1 METIDFMQPEI
12 SQGDLVAFS
21 DERVNLKSDRA
32 KALREQANNL
42 RDHLERYI
50 SEHKDIGLAKMQ
62 LAGSLAK
69 GTALSDLNDI
79 DVAVYVT
86 SDSEP
91 KDLPALL
98 TLLRD
103 RLRETYSNKS
113 PDTIYIDDPCVVIAF
128 SGTGLNV
135 EVTPIYYTGDS
146 DWRGYLWDRRTG
158 KKVLTSIP
166 LQLDFVRSR
175 KEKCQTHF
183 AQIIRLAKWWA
194 KQRERDTD
202 GFQLRSFAIELIL
215 AKLLDQGKKFD
226 DYHAGLEH
234 FFSYIQKT
242 GLRERIAFADYY
254 PASSLPAAR
263 LGTVEIFDPVNPKN
277 NVAEGMTEAE
287 RRIVVE
293 ASAKAL
299 DALAFA
305 QTCQTKAEAV
315 ECWQELLGSGFN
327 P

>member
-1 METIDFMQPEI
+1 METINFMQPEI
-12 SQGDLVAFS
+12 SQANLVAFS
-21 DERVNLKSDRA
+21 DDKVNLKTERA
-32 KALREQANNL
+32 KILREQANNL
-42 RDHLERYI
+42 RENLERYI
-50 SEHKDIGLAKMQ
+50 AEHEEVGLAKMQ

-91 KDLPALL
+91 QDLPALL

-103 RLRETYSNKS
+103 RLRETYSNKA
-113 PDTIYIDDPCVVIAF
+113 PETIYIDDPCVVIEF

-135 EVTPIYYTGDS
+135 EVTPIYYTGDP

-158 KKVLTSIP
+158 KKIMTSIP
-166 LQLDFVRSR
+166 LQLDFIRSR
-175 KEKCQTHF
+175 KDKCQTHF

-202 GFQLRSFAIELIL
+202 GFQLRSFAIELIM

-226 DYHAGLEH
+226 DYHVGLEH

-242 GLRERIAFADYY
+242 SLRERIAFADYY
-254 PASSLPAAR
+254 PASSLPTGK
-263 LGTVEIFDPVNPKN
+263 LGVVEIYDPVNPKN
-277 NVAEGMTEAE
+277 NVVEFMTESE
-287 RRIVVE
+287 RKVVVG
-293 ASAKAL
+293 ACSTAL

-305 QTCQTKAEAV
+305 QSCQTKAEAV
-315 ECWQELLGSGFN
+315 ECWQELMGSSFN

>member
-1 METIDFMQPEI
+1 MEAINFMEPEI
-12 SQGDLVAFS
+12 SQSDLVSFS
-21 DERVNLKSDRA
+21 EERVNLRSERA
-32 KALREQANNL
+32 KTLREQANNL
-42 RDHLERYI
+42 RENLERYI
-50 SEHKDIGLAKMQ
+50 TEHEEVGLAKMQ

-91 KDLPALL
+91 QDLLALL

-103 RLRETYSNKS
+103 RLRETYSNKA
-113 PDTIYIDDPCVVIAF
+113 PETIYIDEPCVVIEF

-135 EVTPIYYTGDS
+135 EVTPIYYTGDP

-166 LQLDFVRSR
+166 LQLDFIRSR
-175 KEKCQTHF
+175 KGKCQTHL

-202 GFQLRSFAIELIL
+202 GFQLRSFAIELIMV
-215 AKLLDQGKKFD
+215 KLLDQGKKFD
-226 DYHAGLEH
+226 DYHVGLEH

-242 GLRERIAFADYY
+242 GLRERIAFTDYY
-254 PASSLPAAR
+254 PASSLPVGK
-263 LGTVEIFDPVNPKN
+263 LGVVEIYDPVNPKN
-277 NVAEGMTEAE
+277 NIVEFMTESE
-287 RRIVVE
+287 RKIVV
-293 ASAKAL
+293 AACSTAL

-305 QTCQTKAEAV
+305 QSCQTKAEAL
-315 ECWQELLGSGFN
+315 ECWQEIMGQSFN